1 MNHAVFTSIQANFLA
16 FFMLKQCAD
25 ILLSLHTYKQVKI
38 DISYHYILEK
48 LRLDLF
54 MWIVVTPV

>member
-48 LRLDLF
+48 LQLDLF